1 VATRLHEV
9 LSGARNAALFLVQLS
24 VKNRSFA
31 KTGSGQTSGQV
42 SYKRVLSAG
51 AAAAAGGEASAG
63 EPVSATAAA
72 AAPAVDVSGRWE
84 VSVAYTAGPP

>member
-1 VATRLHEV
+1 MREPILLAAFSQKPDHLPRQ
-9 LSGARNAALFLVQLS
+9 ARDKHQD
-24 VKNRSFA
+24 K
-31 KTGSGQTSGQV
+31 